1 MMKRFLVTILSVA
14 IAANLVACGCGAA
27 NNNSAD
33 AEQDAV
39 VEEDPTMNQPAAAPE
54 DTPAE
59 MPTPSVDADM
69 AVEGE
74 VSGDTVGAMLAE
86 EFHALKAENAAITAQ
101 EMADAILTNP
111 IIQFG
116 GATMEVEAGLLTGF
130 GNAEITGFN
139 SGVMFAPMIGSI
151 PFVGYVFELE
161 DGADVDAFMQTLTD
175 NADPRWNICTEA
187 DEAVS
192 GSVGNKVFF
201 VMTKASFEE
210 PEVQEDQPEMED
222 MELVDDQ
229 EIFENPIEDGLYK

>member
-27 NNNSAD
+27 NNNAEV
-33 AEQDAV
+33 EQDAV

-59 MPTPSVDADM
+59 MPTPSVDSEM
-69 AVEGE
+69 AVEDE
-74 VSGDTVGAMLAE
+74 TVATGDTVGAMLAE

-101 EMADAILTNP
+101 EMADAILANP

-116 GATMEVEAGLLTGF
+116 GTTMEVEAGLLTGF

-161 DGADVDAFMQTLTD
+161 DGVDADAFMQTLSD
-175 NADPRWNICTEA
+175 NADPRWNVCVEA
-187 DEAVS
+187 EETVVENAD
-192 GSVGNKVFF
+192 NMVFF
-201 VMTKASFEE
+201 VMCPAQFEE
-210 PEVQEDQPEMED
+210 
-222 MELVDDQ
+222 
-229 EIFENPIEDGLYK
+229 